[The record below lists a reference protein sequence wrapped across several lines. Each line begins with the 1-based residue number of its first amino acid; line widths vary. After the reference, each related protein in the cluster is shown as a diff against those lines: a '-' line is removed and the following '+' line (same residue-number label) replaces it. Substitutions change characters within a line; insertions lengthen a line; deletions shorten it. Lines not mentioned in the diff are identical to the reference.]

1 MSNYYIDLANYYF
14 VLVSVET
21 FDAWGSQGFS
31 LNIKPTPHHPTE
43 NFRFTSFSIRLFE
56 IFYLT
61 PKVPNMFPAAALIP
75 VGVQQM

>member
-43 NFRFTSFSIRLFE
+43 NFRFAPFLILKDGQFSNEKNDL
-56 IFYLT
+56 LL
-61 PKVPNMFPAAALIP
+61 PNEDDFLI
-75 VGVQQM
+75 